1 MKRHEFYRGNITLKK
16 AGVAIEWTPSLI
28 SEYIK
33 CKNDPIYFIENY
45 MKVVGSDTGLT
56 EFRLFDY
63 QRDMV
68 TKIHE
73 NRYVIIATSRRAG
86 KSTVTLGYLLWY
98 IIFHPYKTVAVLSN
112 KGETSIEMLDKLKVA
127 YENLPKWIQPGVV
140 EWQKKSAFFENGSR
154 ALAATTTKDAIRG
167 YNIDILFLDEAAH
180 IEKFDEF
187 YAAVYPTIS
196 SGKNTKLIMASTPL
210 GLNHFHDFFAAAE
223 KGTNGYVPIKV
234 VWTQVPFYDETW
246 RLKTL
251 AALNHDQ
258 QKFDQ
263 EYCVAWLGS
272 SGTLIAGWKL
282 EELKRKTAIVV
293 PIYNINGL
301 RQYKRAEKD
310 RVYVLVADVS
320 EGKGLDYSA
329 FSVIDVTSM
338 PYEQVAVFYDNL
350 LPPIEYTETIFRVA
364 SFYNKAHVLIEN
376 NINLGGQ
383 IADTLYYDYE
393 YENLI
398 HSENAGRDG
407 KRVTYG
413 FGGKKTE
420 KGLRTTKPVKAI
432 GCSMLKLLVEQEKLI
447 LNDNAT
453 YKELATFSRKKQSY
467 EAEAGK
473 NDDLV
478 MGLVLFSWLTN
489 QDYFKE
495 LNDINTL
502 AKLREKSEDQIINE
516 LTPFGFIDN
525 GVDEIPDQIDDY
537 FGGGNWMFPSE

>member
-1 MKRHEFYRGNITLKK
+1 
-16 AGVAIEWTPSLI
+16 
-28 SEYIK
+28 
-33 CKNDPIYFIENY
+33 

-63 QRDMV
+63 QRDMIK
-68 TKIHE
+68 KIHE

-86 KSTVTLGYLLWY
+86 KSTVTCGYLLWY
-98 IIFHPYKTVAVLSN
+98 VLFHEHKTVAVLSN
-112 KGETSIEMLDKLKVA
+112 KGETSIEMLNKLQVA
-127 YENLPKWIQPGVV
+127 FQNLPKFLQQGVV
-140 EWQKKSAFFENGSR
+140 EWHKKSVLFENGSR

-167 YNIDILFLDEAAH
+167 YNVDILFLDEAAH
-180 IEKFDEF
+180 IQKFDEF

-196 SGKNTKLIMASTPL
+196 SGKNTKLIMASTPC
-210 GLNHFHDFFAAAE
+210 GLNHFHDYFAAAE

-234 VWTQVPFYDETW
+234 IWNQVPFYNEAW
-246 RLKTL
+246 RQKTL

-258 QKFDQ
+258 QKFEQ

-272 SGTLIAGWKL
+272 SGTLISGWKL
-282 EELKRKTAIVV
+282 EELKRKTGSIV

-301 RQYKRAEKD
+301 RQYKRAEKN
-310 RVYVLVADVS
+310 RTYVLVADVS

-329 FSVIDVTSM
+329 FSVIDVTEM
-338 PYEQVAVFYDNL
+338 PYEQVAVFYDNMI
-350 LPPIEYTETIFRVA
+350 PPIEYTETIFRVA

-413 FGGKKTE
+413 FGGNKTE
-420 KGLRTTKPVKAI
+420 KGLRTTKVVKAI

-447 LNDNAT
+447 INDNAT

-467 EAEAGK
+467 AAEAGK
-473 NDDLV
+473 YDDIV

-489 QDYFKE
+489 QNYFKE
-495 LNDINTL
+495 INDINTL
-502 AKLREKSEDQIINE
+502 ARLREKSEDQIMNE

-525 GVDEIPDQIDDY
+525 GIDEIPDQIDDY
-537 FGGGNWMFPSE
+537 FGGGNWMFPRGD